1 MLKKCWV
8 ILSLLISSV
17 LLNAQDS
24 DSLFTEEPDTN
35 LMSLDSMTTNQF
47 STVKWWEFDTVLIPQ
62 SSLYRNSWD
71 SLNVDEPKWHPAKE
85 SFGYYLCL
93 ADSSDCSFVHPVTG
107 KINSKFGWRRYR
119 MHKGIDIDLE
129 IGDPIY
135 AAFDGV
141 VRISKYNYGG
151 FGNYVMIRHYNGIE
165 TLYGHLSVRLV
176 EPNQTVRAGDV
187 IGLGGNT
194 GRSTGPHLHFET
206 RFLGQ
211 AFDPSHIIDFDSGVL
226 KQTEIT
232 LDQSYFPYLV
242 DPRSY
247 QAKYAVYH
255 KIRRGDTLW
264 GLSRRYGTSVNA
276 LCRLNG
282 IRKSTTLRVGRT
294 LRVR

>member
-1 MLKKCWV
+1 MLRKFWV
-8 ILSLLISSV
+8 ILSFLGTFT
-17 LLNAQDS
+17 LNAQQS
-24 DSLFTEEPDTN
+24 DSLTQVKSDT
-35 LMSLDSMTTNQF
+35 LVMKSDTASTIKMSK
-47 STVKWWEFDTVLIPQ
+47 VKWWDFDTVLIPQ
-62 SSLYRNSWD
+62 SALYKNSWD

-93 ADSSDCSFVHPVTG
+93 ADSTDCAFVHPVTG

-129 IGDPIY
+129 IGDPVY

-176 EPNQTVRAGDV
+176 EPNQTVRAGDI

-211 AFDPSHIIDFDSGVL
+211 AFDPSRIIDFDSGCL
-226 KQTEIT
+226 KQTEIH

-242 DPRSY
+242 NPRAY
-247 QAKYAVYH
+247 QSKYARYH
-255 KIRRGDTLW
+255 KIRPGDTLW
-264 GLSRRYGTSVNA
+264 GLSRKYGTSVNA

-282 IRKSTTLRVGRT
+282 IRKTTTLRVGRT